1 MNFENTKHCFPNNFS
16 MKSRYLIGICF
27 FVLASH
33 INAQELTQTVRGE
46 VTDKNTGLTLPGATV
61 VILNTTPVLGT
72 ITNEIGRFRFDN
84 IPIGRLSLK
93 VSYIGYAD
101 AVISNLNITSGKELV
116 VNVQLDELA
125 IPLGEVVVKAD
136 AQKEKPVNRFSLVS
150 ARSFTVEETERY
162 AGSRADV
169 ARMAANYAGV
179 LGVDDSRNDIIIRGN
194 SPMGLLWRL
203 EGVDIPN
210 PNHWG
215 ATGTTGGPVC
225 MLNSNLLENSDFIS
239 GAFSAEYGNA
249 ISGAFDLKM
258 RSGNNEKYE
267 FLGQI
272 GFNGFEFGAEGPI
285 AKSNG
290 SSFIVNYR
298 YSTLGVF
305 DKLGMDLGTVGVPYY
320 QDISFKINFPR
331 TKLGNISLFGLGGLS
346 DIEIWDSRRDTL
358 KDKIDFYGGEGF
370 DLTNGS
376 NMGVVG
382 LNHSYMVNQSTYTKL
397 SVAVSAHQF
406 KTVMDSLS
414 TDLLQKFPYYRNNF
428 IESTISGNLSF
439 NKRFSTK
446 SQIKIGVIA
455 KLLAFNYYDSVFK
468 KNDNAFR
475 ILRNDEGDALLTQP
489 YINWQYRPT
498 NTLTFNTGLHAMY
511 FFLNREW
518 SVEPRIAIKWAISSN
533 SSINLGYGLHSQVVS
548 LPIVLGRVRLI
559 DDSYIQPNKDLGFV
573 RSHHFVAGY
582 DWLLASH
589 TRLKAEVYYQ
599 YIFDAAVDAA
609 ESNSY
614 SLLNQGASFV
624 LELPDYVRNGGNG
637 QNYGVELTL
646 ERFLNKGYYYLLTA
660 SLFNSQ
666 YQGSDGITH
675 STAFNHHYI
684 TNALFGKEF
693 NLSNSKKSK
702 KTFSFDA
709 KVSYSGGKRA
719 TPWSA
724 VYNPTEN
731 RYSREW
737 DTSKAYELQLRD
749 YFKTDLTIRYKLNK
763 LGFTQEWAIEVTNLF
778 NNKNIYG
785 DRFNTRTGESQWV
798 YQLGIMVIPQY
809 RITF

>member
-1 MNFENTKHCFPNNFS
+1 
-16 MKSRYLIGICF
+16 MKNRYLIGICF

-33 INAQELTQTVRGE
+33 INAQELTQTIRGE
-46 VTDKNTGLTLPGATV
+46 VTDKNTGITLPGATV
-61 VILNTTPVLGT
+61 VILNTNPIVGT
-72 ITNEIGRFRFDN
+72 TTDESGKYRFSDISIGRV
-84 IPIGRLSLK
+84 SLK
-93 VSYIGYAD
+93 VSFVGYAD
-101 AVISNLNITSGKELV
+101 AVISNLNLTTGRELV
-116 VNVQLDELA
+116 VNVQLEELA
-125 IPLGEVVVKAD
+125 IPLAEVVVKAD
-136 AQKEKPVNRFSLVS
+136 AQKERPVNRLSLVS

-225 MLNSNLLENSDFIS
+225 MLNNNLLENSDFIT

-249 ISGAFDLKM
+249 ISGAFDLRM
-258 RSGNNEKYE
+258 RSGNNEKFE

-285 AKSNG
+285 AKRNG
-290 SSFIVNYR
+290 SSFLVNYR

-320 QDISFKINFPR
+320 QDLSFKVNIPR
-331 TKLGNISLFGLGGLS
+331 TSIGSFSIFGLGGKS

-382 LNHSYMVNQSTYTKL
+382 LNHKYSVNQSTFTKL
-397 SVAVSAHQF
+397 SVAASAHQF
-406 KTVMDSLS
+406 KTDMDSLS
-414 TDLLQKFPYYRNNF
+414 NDLTQKYPYYRNNF
-428 IESTISGNLSF
+428 IENTFYANFSINKKISSKNF
-439 NKRFSTK
+439 
-446 SQIKIGVIA
+446 IKFGAIA
-455 KLLAFNYYDSVFK
+455 KLLAYSYTDSVYK
-468 KNDNAFR
+468 KNEDLFQ
-475 ILRNDEGDALLTQP
+475 ILRSDDGKAWLTQP
-489 YINWQYRPT
+489 YFNWQYRP
-498 NTLTFNTGLHAMY
+498 NNSLTINAGFHAMY
-511 FFLNREW
+511 FFLNNDW
-518 SVEPRIAIKWAISSN
+518 SVEPRVALRWAFSSV
-533 SSINLGYGLHSQVVS
+533 SSVNFGYGLHSQVVS
-548 LPIVLGRVRLI
+548 LPIVLGRVRL
-559 DDSYIQPNKDLGFV
+559 SNGTYIQPNKDLGFV
-573 RSHHFVAGY
+573 RSHHFVVGY
-582 DWLLASH
+582 DWLFAPH
-589 TRLKAEVYYQ
+589 TRLKTEVYYQ
-599 YIFDAAVDAA
+599 YVFHAAVDAM
-609 ESNSY
+609 ELNSY

-624 LELPDYVRNGGNG
+624 LELPDYVKGSGNG
-637 QNYGVELTL
+637 ANYGIELTL
-646 ERFLNKGYYYLLTA
+646 EHFLNQGYYYLLTA
-660 SLFNSQ
+660 SLFQSE
-666 YQGSDGITH
+666 YQGSDGIIR
-675 STAFNHHYI
+675 STAFNHRYV

-693 NLSNSKKSK
+693 NLSNAARSQ
-702 KTFSFDA
+702 KTLSFDV
-709 KVSYSGGKRA
+709 KVAYSGGKRA
-719 TPWSA
+719 TPWTA
-724 VYNPTEN
+724 IFDPVEN
-731 RYSREW
+731 KYYREW
-737 DTSKAYELQLRD
+737 DKSRAYELQLRD